1 MADKDIRALN
11 NGERGDFSVACR
23 ADSTFFAKRGWQP
36 TRHLK
41 PYKGPHQ
48 LFSILFWHEHVEPRI
63 SLFDQD
69 KL

>member
-1 MADKDIRALN
+1 MVK
-11 NGERGDFSVACR
+11 GETSVLHVELIAHFSQR
-23 ADSTFFAKRGWQP
+23 EDGLP

>member
-1 MADKDIRALN
+1 MVK
-11 NGERGDFSVACR
+11 GETSVLHVELIAHFSQR
-23 ADSTFFAKRGWQP
+23 EDGLP
-36 TRHLK
+36 RHLK

>member
-1 MADKDIRALN
+1 MVK
-11 NGERGDFSVACR
+11 GETSVLHVELIAHFSQR
-23 ADSTFFAKRGWQP
+23 EDGNLP
-36 TRHLK
+36 RHLK